1 MTSAHLP
8 MTPIPIGT
16 LRGQDLVKDFNSLGL
31 DSATLDI
38 QRTCLRHLF
47 LIGMVDSRNSPQC
60 QFSEGILLALSIL
73 MVSIISSSLPPST
86 LRRLVRLKITISLSS
101 AKCLVILKARLHY
114 AGPSTR
120 LARSSSMTINGSSFS
135 SFVMVTSLVLVMT
148 ILRRT
153 LS

>member
-1 MTSAHLP
+1 

-73 MVSIISSSLPPST
+73 MVSIIGFQFIASINFASSRAPQDHD
-86 LRRLVRLKITISLSS
+86 KF
-101 AKCLVILKARLHY
+101 VICQVPCY
-114 AGPSTR
+114 SEGE
-120 LARSSSMTINGSSFS
+120 
-135 SFVMVTSLVLVMT
+135 TSLRQTIDSLAQLKYNNKRKLILVV
-148 ILRRT
+148 
-153 LS
+153 